1 MRLTVNTNHTS
12 WEDDSTGPK
21 GENTE
26 EAEVKYSFKY
36 FLNEKYFST
45 EKNFSDNQKFVE
57 AELGNLWSGGLSD
70 SQNTGG
76 DGGTEDHKQEN
87 HQIRY
92 EVNI

>member
-1 MRLTVNTNHTS
+1 MNNIF
-12 WEDDSTGPK
+12 E
-21 GENTE
+21 
-26 EAEVKYSFKY
+26 
-36 FLNEKYFST
+36 LNIF
-45 EKNFSDNQKFVE
+45 FPDNQKFVE